1 MTNDDIKVCRDCG
14 QEFSLR
20 EKRTLYKGGYINQCA
35 KCSASGRDANK
46 KYLGRPGATNKGANI
61 SIFRSNLDFVRQVLK
76 LESRRGPTA
85 NLDLSSAVNASAKE
99 DELK

>member
-1 MTNDDIKVCRDCG
+1 MADDDLRVCRDCG

-35 KCSASGRDANK
+35 RCAAPGRDAHR
-46 KYLGRPGATNKGANI
+46 KYLGRSGATNKGANI
-61 SIFRSNLDFVRQVLK
+61 TIFKSNLDFVRQVLK

-85 NLDLSSAVNASAKE
+85 NLNLSSAVNKSAKE